1 MRLIAT
7 PTSDPPLLPV
17 PTVTSESIP
26 PDPRILAAQQ
36 GDRKALASLLAELL
50 PRMRNLIRYLIR
62 GDSDVD
68 DIAQEALIAIVR
80 GLPSYRAEGKL
91 TSWADRIVARTAIGW
106 RRKERRIKDRER
118 ESAASPLTSAAE
130 LPDEYTLRR
139 QAVARLDHLP
149 DEQRQA
155 LVLHH
160 MIGLSIPEV
169 AVHCGASQETIRSR
183 LRLAQGKLH
192 ELARRQGDS
201 TETEEAP

>member
-17 PTVTSESIP
+17 TTVTSESLP

-169 AVHCGASQETIRSR
+169 AAHFVVSQETIRSR
-183 LRLAQGKLH
+183 LRLAQGKLQD
-192 ELARRQGDS
+192 LARTQDDS
-201 TETEEAP
+201 AKTENKS

>member
-7 PTSDPPLLPV
+7 SSNDPPLVPAPLPGADSFV
-17 PTVTSESIP
+17 L
-26 PDPRILAAQQ
+26 DPRIPAAQQ
-36 GDRKALASLLAELL
+36 GDRKALTALLAELL
-50 PRMRNLIRYLIR
+50 PRVRNLIRYLVR

-80 GLPSYRAEGKL
+80 GIPSYRAEGKL

-106 RRKERRIKDRER
+106 RRKERRSKERER
-118 ESAASPLTSAAE
+118 ESAVAPLVREGDSP
-130 LPDEYTLRR
+130 DQYTLRR
-139 QAVARLDHLP
+139 QAVARLDRLP

-169 AVHCGASQETIRSR
+169 AAHIGASQETIRSR
-183 LRLAQGKLH
+183 LRLAQGKLQ
-192 ELARRQGDS
+192 ELARKQGESAEPED
-201 TETEEAP
+201 AP

>member
-7 PTSDPPLLPV
+7 SSDASLV
-17 PTVTSESIP
+17 PMPALGSDSRP
-26 PDPRILAAQQ
+26 PDPRIAAAQQ
-36 GDRKALASLLAELL
+36 GDRKALAAILSELL
-50 PRMRNLIRYLIR
+50 PRVRNLIRYLIR

-80 GLPSYRAEGKL
+80 GIPSYRAEGKL

-106 RRKERRIKDRER
+106 RRKERRTKERER
-118 ESAASPLTSAAE
+118 ESAEAPVARTGDA
-130 LPDEYTLRR
+130 PDQYTLRR

>member
-7 PTSDPPLLPV
+7 PSNASLVSMPALGSDSL
-17 PTVTSESIP
+17 P
-26 PDPRILAAQQ
+26 PDPRIAAAQQ
-36 GDRKALASLLAELL
+36 GDRKALAAILAELL
-50 PRMRNLIRYLIR
+50 PRVRNLIRYLIR

-80 GLPSYRAEGKL
+80 GIPSYRAEGKL

-106 RRKERRIKDRER
+106 RRKERRTKERER
-118 ESAASPLTSAAE
+118 ESAEAPAARTGDA
-130 LPDEYTLRR
+130 PDEYTLRR